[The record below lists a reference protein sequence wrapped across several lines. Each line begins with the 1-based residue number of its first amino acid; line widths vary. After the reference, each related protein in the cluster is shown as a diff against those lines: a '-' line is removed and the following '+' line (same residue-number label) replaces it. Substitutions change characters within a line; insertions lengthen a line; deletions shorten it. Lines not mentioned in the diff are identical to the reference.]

1 MHLAMLTDTTRSIT
15 VNCKYGWEYDTDW
28 YSLTAPSQEDWVC
41 DKEVYVPNTL
51 LVSRVGEVVGT
62 LVFGQLGDM

>member
-1 MHLAMLTDTTRSIT
+1 
-15 VNCKYGWEYDTDW
+15 
-28 YSLTAPSQEDWVC
+28 VC